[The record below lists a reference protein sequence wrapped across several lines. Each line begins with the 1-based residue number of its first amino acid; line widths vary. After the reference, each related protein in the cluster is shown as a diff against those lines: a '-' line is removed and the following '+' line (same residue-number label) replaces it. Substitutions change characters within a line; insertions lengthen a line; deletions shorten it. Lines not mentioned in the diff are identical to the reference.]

1 MKIALNNVILNSK
14 GEVWI
19 TLFPAERIKELRE
32 NMNVSQSKLAN
43 DLLIGQS
50 TMSEYENGVKQ
61 PPISVLIKIA
71 DYFNVS
77 LDYLTGRTNIKM
89 TISTLQDKLVTESG
103 NKMSIRDIIQLDSDE
118 KEAIINLI
126 KLFNK
131 TKISLGD
138 KKIKRK

>member
-14 GEVWI
+14 GEVRI
-19 TLFPAERIKELRE
+19 TLFPAKRIKELRE
-32 NMNVSQSKLAN
+32 NMNVSQGKLAN

-77 LDYLTGRTNIKM
+77 LDYLTGRTNVKT
-89 TISTLQDKLVTESG
+89 TIDNLQEKLITESG
-103 NKMSIRDIIQLDSDE
+103 KKININDLLNLDSEE
-118 KEAIINLI
+118 KEALIDLI
-126 KLFNK
+126 KIFKKHNLPRNIK
-131 TKISLGD
+131 PTKL
-138 KKIKRK
+138 K

>member
-1 MKIALNNVILNSK
+1 MKITSNNVILNNKS
-14 GEVWI
+14 EVWI

-32 NMNVSQSKLAN
+32 NINVSQSKLAN

-77 LDYLTGRTNIKM
+77 LDYLAGRTNIKM
-89 TISTLQDKLVTESG
+89 TIPTLQDKLVTESG
-103 NKMSIRDIIQLDSDE
+103 NKVSISDIIQLDSNE

-131 TKISLGD
+131 NKTLLGD